1 MWKVLAYG
9 ADTGSLYIY
18 AVDAPEDANETA
30 VACFAYAKHGQ
41 SHSLGDVTELL
52 GPDYN
57 TEWVDKAYV
66 S

>member
-9 ADTGSLYIY
+9 EDTGSLYIY
-18 AVDAPEDANETA
+18 AVDAPEDAKEID
-30 VACFAYAKHGQ
+30 VVCYAYAKHGQ

-52 GPDYN
+52 GPEWN

-66 S
+66 G